1 MKKLTI
7 TKDFGNFDVTATVE
21 VSDIQAETLIS
32 LGALYIFERQPSSGV
47 EQKVFGP
54 MLGWSKGQ
62 RGTSLKRPQ
71 GFKRNSVPFSKE
83 LAQKIAEAYG
93 TTPGK
98 LGDTELKFTVTS
110 CVEHIGGTETATKEG
125 IDLWTDVQKLPEKAP
140 ADKPDALTF
149 GDAIAGL
156 SKFVAMTVDDYDD
169 DRGIA
174 ACMAHLRNEKAK
186 VKLTAMSGLKG

>member
-7 TKDFGNFDVTATVE
+7 TKDFGNFDVQATVE

-83 LAQKIAEAYG
+83 LAQKIADAYSR
-93 TTPGK
+93 TPGK

-110 CVEHIGGTETATKEG
+110 CIEHSGGTETATKEG
-125 IDLWTDVQKLPEKAP
+125 IKLWEDLQALPE
-140 ADKPDALTF
+140 ADFNRKMGNL
-149 GDAIAGL
+149 GL
-156 SKFVAMTVDDYDD
+156 NVDDYDD
-169 DRGIA
+169 ERGVA
-174 ACMAHLRNEKAK
+174 ACMGLLRRLKAEVSAK
-186 VKLTAMSGLKG
+186 ALSDLK

>member
-7 TKDFGNFDVTATVE
+7 TKDFGNFDVQATVE

-93 TTPGK
+93 NTPGK

-110 CVEHIGGTETATKEG
+110 IVEHVAGNDAPTKEG
-125 IDLWTDVQKLPEKAP
+125 LALWEQVQSLPGGEFETACVKLGIDPN
-140 ADKPDALTF
+140 
-149 GDAIAGL
+149 
-156 SKFVAMTVDDYDD
+156 DYDD
-169 DRGIA
+169 DKGVA
-174 ACMAHLRNEKAK
+174 ACMAHLRRMKAEVAK
-186 VKLTAMSGLKG
+186 QALGALR

>member
-7 TKDFGNFDVTATVE
+7 TKDFGNFDVTATTE
-21 VSDIQAETLIS
+21 VTDVQAETLIS

-54 MLGWSKGQ
+54 MLGWSAGK

-93 TTPGK
+93 RTPGK

-125 IDLWTDVQKLPEKAP
+125 IALWEQVQGLPEDEFNGACVKLGIDP
-140 ADKPDALTF
+140 E
-149 GDAIAGL
+149 
-156 SKFVAMTVDDYDD
+156 DYDD
-169 DRGIA
+169 DKGIA
-174 ACMAHLRNEKAK
+174 ACMAHLRKLKAEVSAK
-186 VKLTAMSGLKG
+186 ALGALKG